1 MIWYSDF
8 YISTDPNDIQSQFP
22 VNSYTYYGD
31 GGFKRVLE
39 DIENTLGRKQSGIV
53 KVVLA
58 CDSGR
63 TWELT
68 SMDDAKEQL
77 GKFLVFS

>member
-1 MIWYSDF
+1 MIWKAYC
-8 YISTDPNDIQSQFP
+8 YTSTDPNDVDSSFQVSSFA
-22 VNSYTYYGD
+22 YYGD
-31 GGFKRVLE
+31 GDFKKVWW
-39 DIENTLGRKQSGIV
+39 DIESTLGRKQSGIV

-68 SMDDAKEQL
+68 SMNDAKEKL